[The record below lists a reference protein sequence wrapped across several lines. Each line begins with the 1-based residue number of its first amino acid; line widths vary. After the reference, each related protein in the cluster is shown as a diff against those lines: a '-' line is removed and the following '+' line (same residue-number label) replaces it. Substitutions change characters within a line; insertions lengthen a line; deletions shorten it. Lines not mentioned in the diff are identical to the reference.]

1 MDDFDFELDD
11 IVMFELPTFPDM
23 EAFCD
28 RFRPRWQGWSCLP
41 QQQGAGEHRERDDC
55 DRRPETDAAEMGR
68 DDEPRAD
75 TEGDGDERLEAPPR

>member
-28 RFRPRWQGWSCLP
+28 RFRPRWQGWSHSD
-41 QQQGAGEHRERDDC
+41 EHVWLFSARLGTDNDALGKS
-55 DRRPETDAAEMGR
+55 RR
-68 DDEPRAD
+68 
-75 TEGDGDERLEAPPR
+75 L